1 MTTMS
6 NVITGTKLAD
16 MLFGGG
22 RDDTIAGNEGAD
34 RIHGGGGNDLLYGNA
49 GNDVMFGESGRGGR
63 VDLTKLK
70 VTEAVNGTV
79 TFNGESAGHKNAIG
93 MYKIAADGTI
103 HDVSI
108 LWANASLKGSDGNL
122 VAGKSQVHV
131 DLAAGERVGFF
142 IIPDGYSQ
150 QGMAKLLEDHKG
162 TFKFVDAKGNPGNI
176 YGGSELTLVHV
187 NQKGAETVVK
197 STYGTSIFHSVDDGS
212 LGLNGDNLNHAAA
225 EVDVEKGTLKI
236 GFEDTKGGGDK
247 DYDDATFT
255 LDLGFTNAALV
266 SKIPTSKVAGNR
278 DDVMLG
284 GDGNDTMFGMSGNDD
299 IRGEDGNDRL
309 WGNSG
314 NDRLDGGKG
323 NDELRGGAGNDE
335 LYDGDGNDLVRGD
348 SGDDRLVAGEG
359 NDTYNGGSGFD
370 TLDFSAAKNGMQ
382 IDLHKHFAVG
392 MGHDTIESI
401 EAIVG
406 SQHDDWIRGN
416 KNANTLDG
424 GAGND
429 FLRGMG
435 GADILTGGAGRDT
448 FQWQLKDVVLDGK
461 HQGVDTITDFSK
473 EDVLDFSKLLSG
485 AKWKSIDEV
494 VAVKDDG
501 ANSHVYAN
509 LGGQWTEVAVLEG
522 FTGHSA
528 SDMLKDGMILA

>member
-1 MTTMS
+1 MS
-6 NVITGTKLAD
+6 KVNLGTEQAD
-16 MLFGGG
+16 LQFGGG
-22 RDDTIAGNEGAD
+22 RDDSIIGNNGDD
-34 RIHGGGGNDLLYGNA
+34 RIHGGGGNDLLSGDA

-63 VDLTKLK
+63 ADFSKLTI
-70 VTEAVNGTV
+70 TEAVHASV
-79 TFNGESAGHKNAIG
+79 TFNGESAGYKNALG

-108 LWANASLKGSDGNL
+108 LWANASLKGSDGDL
-122 VAGKSQVHV
+122 IAGKSKVGF

-150 QGMAKLLEDHKG
+150 KGMAKLLEDQKG

-176 YGGSELTLVHV
+176 NGGSELTLVHV
-187 NQKGAETVVK
+187 NPKGAETVVT
-197 STYGTSIFHSVDDGS
+197 STYGSSIFHSVDDGS
-212 LGLNGDNLNHAAA
+212 LGLNGDKLNHTVG
-225 EVDVEKGTLKI
+225 EIDVAKGTLKI
-236 GFEDTKGGGDK
+236 GFEDLKDGGDK
-247 DYDDATFT
+247 DYDDTTFT
-255 LDLGFTNAALV
+255 LDLGSTNAALLG
-266 SKIPTSKVAGNR
+266 KIAVTKASGGR
-278 DDVMLG
+278 DDLMTG
-284 GDGNDTMFGMSGNDD
+284 GDGDDTMFGMSGNDD
-299 IRGEDGNDRL
+299 VRGDAGNDRL

-314 NDRLDGGKG
+314 NDRLDGGEG
-323 NDELRGGAGNDE
+323 NDELRGGAGDDE
-335 LYDGDGNDLVRGD
+335 LHDGDGDDLVRGD
-348 SGDDRLVAGEG
+348 SGDDHIVAGEG

-370 TLDFSAAKNGMQ
+370 TLDFSTAKDSMK
-382 IDLHKHFAVG
+382 IDLHTHVASG
-392 MGHDTIESI
+392 MGEDKIESI
-401 EAIVG
+401 EAIIG
-406 SQHDDWIRGN
+406 SKHDDWIRGN

-424 GAGND
+424 NAGND
-429 FLRGMG
+429 VLRGMG
-435 GADILTGGAGRDT
+435 GADVLTGGEGRDT

-485 AKWKSIDEV
+485 AKWDSIDQV

-501 ANSHVYAN
+501 SNSYVYAN